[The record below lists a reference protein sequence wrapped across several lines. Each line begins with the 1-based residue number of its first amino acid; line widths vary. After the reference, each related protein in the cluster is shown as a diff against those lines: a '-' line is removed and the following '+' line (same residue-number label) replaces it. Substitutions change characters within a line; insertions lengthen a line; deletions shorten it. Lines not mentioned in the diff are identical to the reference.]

1 MLISFTGPLA
11 SSKLLSSVCL
21 IESTVIKQCTTV
33 SPRWNSKKKK
43 KSCRF
48 YLKETRSINLTK
60 LHFTFLIFAWNQYK
74 RVCVSNH
81 CIYIATD
88 ALWAAKSLVAD
99 LHRTQWKTENML
111 QCNWL
116 DKSVQNSLFWLLTIN
131 VGIHRKERKRQWW
144 YN

>member
-1 MLISFTGPLA
+1 MFNWVNCNKTMHYSF
-11 SSKLLSSVCL
+11 SQMELL
-21 IESTVIKQCTTV
+21 
-33 SPRWNSKKKK
+33 KKKRK
-43 KSCRF
+43 KKLSLLFKRNKKHQPHQASF
-48 YLKETRSINLTK
+48 HFSHFRMESIQ
-60 LHFTFLIFAWNQYK
+60 ACA
-74 RVCVSNH
+74 CVSNH